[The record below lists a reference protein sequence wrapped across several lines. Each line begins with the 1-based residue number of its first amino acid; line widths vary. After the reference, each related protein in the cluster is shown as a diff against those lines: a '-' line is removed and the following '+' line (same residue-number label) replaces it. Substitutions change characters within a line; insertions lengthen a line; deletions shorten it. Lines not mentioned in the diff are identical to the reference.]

1 MPSPVTM
8 PALVFW
14 RYTRPAPPV
23 ARITAWQ
30 ANSTGLPVAIS
41 MASTPCTRPS
51 STIRSAT
58 KNSS

>member
-8 PALVFW
+8 PALVFC

-23 ARITAWQ
+23 HSTTARQRKQHQ
-30 ANSTGLPVAIS
+30 APLAIS
-41 MASTPCTRPS
+41 MASTPQTRPS
-51 STIRSAT
+51 STSRSAT